1 MTTFTPPRSAQ
12 QLQDTLHTLHNETLS
27 KQQALQLFFD
37 ATIAANS
44 EDDLTKDL
52 QHLWLKLHRKYKFKF
67 KDYEKL
73 QFPTSIHA
81 ALFNDYGHGFQTI
94 MRFYDERNLS
104 DWQQHLFSF
113 GLATLLDGERFQNLA
128 LYFCN
133 CLICEPWAESFHTE
147 KTDAYFRDHPQA
159 KIKELY
165 TSYCHYIGGEN
176 TDTATTLYALLKS
189 LNPHYKLEAKATPL
203 LFKTLHAQKHSV

>member
-1 MTTFTPPRSAQ
+1 MTTFTTTWSAQ

-27 KQQALQLFFD
+27 KQQALQLFVE
-37 ATIAANS
+37 ATIAAKS
-44 EDDLTKDL
+44 DDDSTKDL

-73 QFPTSIHA
+73 QFPTSVHT

-94 MRFYDERNLS
+94 MRFYDERNLFE
-104 DWQQHLFSF
+104 WQHYLFSF
-113 GLATLLDGERFQNLA
+113 GLATLLEGERFQNLA

-133 CLICEPWAESFHTE
+133 CLICEPWAASFHTAA
-147 KTDAYFRDHPQA
+147 TDAYFQNHPQP

-165 TSYCHYIGGEN
+165 NSYCHYIADEN
-176 TDTATTLYALLKS
+176 ADTATTLYTLLKS

-203 LFKTLHAQKHSV
+203 LFKTLHAQKHNG